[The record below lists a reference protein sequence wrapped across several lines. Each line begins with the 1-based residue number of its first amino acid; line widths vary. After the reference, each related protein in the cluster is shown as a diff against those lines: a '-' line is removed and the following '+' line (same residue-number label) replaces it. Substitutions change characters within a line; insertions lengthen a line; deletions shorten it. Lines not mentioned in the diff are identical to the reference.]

1 MRDSAFSLRKEEKDL
16 VNQKIIEGDNIL
28 LYLDARRTYMIK
40 IQAGQ
45 TFHTHKGYLKLDELI
60 GREYGEPIKSS
71 LGIYFTTFKPALTD
85 YIMKSSRNTQ
95 IIYPK
100 DAALIVMFSGIG
112 PGSRVAESGTG
123 TGSLTTALA
132 HYVGSSGKVYTYEL
146 RPEFQKNAAKNL
158 QRSKLIDNVEMKNGD
173 IVATGFNERD
183 LDAVILDLAV
193 PWLVVPH
200 AYEALRPSG
209 ILVSFSPTI
218 DQVVKTTEALRENNF
233 VFIETVECLMRGMQV
248 ERGKT
253 RPQTMMTGHTGYIT
267 HARKILKIPTPAV
280 EETVQEAAAPASLQ
294 ETAPEILE
302 QEENNE
308 EMTEEESA

>member
-1 MRDSAFSLRKEEKDL
+1 MA
-16 VNQKIIEGDNIL
+16 NQKIAEGDNVL

-60 GREYGEPIKSS
+60 GKEYGEPIKSS
-71 LGIYFTTFKPALTD
+71 LGIYFTTLKPVLTD

-132 HYVGSSGKVYTYEL
+132 HYVGSTGKVYTYEL

-158 QRSKLIDNVEMKNGD
+158 QRSKLIDNVEMKSGD
-173 IVATGFNERD
+173 IVAIGFNEKD
-183 LDAVILDLAV
+183 LDAVVLDLAV

-218 DQVVKTTEALRENNF
+218 DQVVKTTEALRENSF
-233 VFIETVECLMRGMQV
+233 VFIETVECLMRGMQI

-267 HARKILKIPTPAV
+267 HARKILKLPTPAV
-280 EETVQEAAAPASLQ
+280 EETLQEATAPEILQ

-302 QEENNE
+302 QENNE
-308 EMTEEESA
+308 ETAEEKSA